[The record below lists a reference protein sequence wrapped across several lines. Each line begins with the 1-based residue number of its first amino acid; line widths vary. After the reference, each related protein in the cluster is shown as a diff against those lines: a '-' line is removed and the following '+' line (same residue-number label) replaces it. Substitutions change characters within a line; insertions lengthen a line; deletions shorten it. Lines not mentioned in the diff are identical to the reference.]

1 MINHSRLEEV
11 LDVWQ
16 SAYSAGRDVPI
27 AELCRSCPELAGELE
42 RQIAVLRRAYT
53 LAHPPGPATEPP
65 TRSVQDTPTPS
76 TDGALGS
83 ALPLQP
89 RVGDRLGG
97 FLLVRLLGEGGMG
110 QVFEAEDEKLV
121 GRRVALKVMHAHVAV
136 RTEAHDRFLHEA
148 RAMAVLQ
155 HDHIVPLYQVGEDDG
170 VPFLVMPL
178 LDGQS
183 LERRLR
189 EDPPLTLV
197 EILRVGRQTAAALA
211 AAHAAGRMHRDIK
224 PANLW
229 LETQPHAGPATP
241 WRVKVLD
248 FGLSRAVEA
257 PTGLTPAGTVVGTPG
272 YMAPEQAVGDAVDAR
287 SDLFSLGCV
296 LYQLLAGKAPFRGA
310 TMTALLLAVVRN
322 EPTPLEQLRQDLP
335 AGLTQLVRQLLAKDP
350 ALRPSSA
357 RATEAMLQA
366 LETEVAGGR
375 KAPHSVQHVGDAL
388 ASESSTVTDCHP
400 TGSVAHAT
408 RRPVGCSLT
417 IQITSAVAILVT
429 GLLATMGINRW
440 VGLPTASLPGPD
452 QETPVVPNPGSP
464 PIQQTRY
471 RGEVHVRIERQT
483 ADGTRLLDLTDPRAL
498 PMRRTDKFRIEAKV
512 EPAAYLYAIWV
523 DPGKDVTPLYPWDPR
538 VGWGSRPAREQPS
551 TDVSLPANAGDRY
564 TAQEAKPGVATIVLL
579 ARATPLKEADE
590 EIRGWFEALPELPL
604 RPGGERGVVWFDD
617 YVAVIG
623 DGTRAGT
630 LKVEKSGDPFAA
642 WQGQLQQAVGPRAA
656 FQTAISFARKDEP

>member
-1 MINHSRLEEV
+1 VINHSRLEEV

-136 RTEAHDRFLHEA
+136 RTAAHDRFLHEA
-148 RAMAVLQ
+148 RAMALLQ
-155 HDHIVPLYQVGEDDG
+155 HDHIVPLYQVGEDNG

-178 LDGQS
+178 LDGRS

-248 FGLSRAVEA
+248 FGLSRVVET
-257 PTGLTPAGTVVGTPG
+257 PTGLTPSGAVLGTPG
-272 YMAPEQAVGDAVDAR
+272 YMAPEQATGEPADAR

-296 LYQLLAGKAPFRGA
+296 LYRLLAGKPPFRGA

-322 EPTPLEQLRQDLP
+322 EPTPLEQLRPDLP
-335 AGLTQLVRQLLAKDP
+335 AGLTQLVGQLLAKDP
-350 ALRPSSA
+350 ARRPSSA
-357 RATEAMLQA
+357 RATELMLQA
-366 LETEVAGGR
+366 LETEIASGR
-375 KAPHSVQHVGDAL
+375 SAPTPDRTPTLSATVPMRRRRTWQGAAL
-388 ASESSTVTDCHP
+388 A
-400 TGSVAHAT
+400 ALL
-408 RRPVGCSLT
+408 LT
-417 IQITSAVAILVT
+417 AVALLLLVT
-429 GLLATMGINRW
+429 VGINRW
-440 VGLPTASLPGPD
+440 VATRPPSPPGPD
-452 QETPVVPNPGSP
+452 KGTPVANPVGP
-464 PIQQTRY
+464 AIQQTRY

-523 DPGKDVTPLYPWDPR
+523 DPGKDVTPLYPWDAT
-538 VGWGSRPAREQPS
+538 VGWGSRPAREQP
-551 TDVSLPANAGDRY
+551 TTHVSLPANAGDRF
-564 TAQEAKPGVATIVLL
+564 TAPEARSGVATIVLL

-656 FQTAISFARKDEP
+656 FQTAISFARKDGP